1 MTTQINLPR
10 DAEGREIPLNTTALY
25 DCNGDSVSITRWCF
39 TTRLEPMFSEK
50 NIWIAIDKEG
60 LVKDPALLHLTTP
73 DSWKKLLEDLDN
85 AAKGGDNAECC
96 YMRRDDVE
104 VGEQC
109 SGCRLYN
116 ADDVFSDCSLLAYA
130 DIAARIRKLAAKEG

>member
-1 MTTQINLPR
+1 MATQITLPR
-10 DAEGREIPLNTTALY
+10 DAEGREIPLDTEVLY
-25 DCNGDSVSITRWCF
+25 DCNGDSISITRWCF

-60 LVKDPALLHLTTP
+60 LVKDPALLHLTPP
-73 DSWKKLLEDLDN
+73 DSWDKLLDDLDN
-85 AAKGGDNAECC
+85 AVKGGDNAECL
-96 YMRRDDVE
+96 YMRREDIE

-130 DIAARIRKLAAKEG
+130 DIAARIRRLMGEGE